1 MRSITAIVAAIAFGV
16 SVTSAG
22 NVINEH
28 SGYYQEDVHYSI
40 LNLDGNDY
48 AVLILEGSD
57 SAHTWQFEAYDSD
70 TEVEGYINYI
80 RIQPTDAVGPIKL
93 SILGSTGHT
102 YGAADVKEIDLKTNA
117 DDTSEIV
124 DINISGNLAADGD
137 VSCDSVT
144 GDITIGGNTYNTL
157 DLGDVDSSSTITI
170 TKDLEGTLSANTLGN
185 VLIYGDAGPIAVP
198 GDIII
203 AQNYAGTINV
213 DPRILRQNPDRD
225 NGNAGQSRGRDL
237 HPLPLQP
244 RQQPGK
250 RIDPYHGRRHQ

>member
-1 MRSITAIVAAIAFGV
+1 MRWILATTVVTGLAVSGAVA
-16 SVTSAG
+16 S
-22 NVINEH
+22 NVISEH
-28 SGYYQEDVHYSI
+28 SGYYQENVHYTIVESS
-40 LNLDGNDY
+40 GNDI
-48 AVLILEGSD
+48 AVLINEGSN
-57 SAHTWQFEAYDSD
+57 SNYTWQFEAYDSD
-70 TEVEGYINYI
+70 TGDAGNIDYI
-80 RIQPTDAVGPIKL
+80 RIQPTDDVGPIKL
-93 SILGSTGHT
+93 SIVGSTGHT

-144 GDITIGGNTYNTL
+144 GDIFVGLNTYNTL

-185 VLIYGDAGPIAVP
+185 VLIYGDSGPIAVP

-213 DPRILRQNPDRD
+213 DHSYCGKIQIGTTDTPANLAGVIYIRYPFNHD
-225 NGNAGQSRGRDL
+225 NNQEKGLIHITGG
-237 HPLPLQP
+237 
-244 RQQPGK
+244 
-250 RIDPYHGRRHQ
+250 RHQ